1 MGKTVA
7 FTFDAQP
14 CMIVYMCVRQNIN
27 LNIFSKIQIA
37 KLFHK
42 GYSTIIQYDLYVL
55 NFSAWLMQRLISKS
69 QTFEGIPGLYFN
81 QNRRKRNKLNGL

>member
-7 FTFDAQP
+7 FTVDAEP

-27 LNIFSKIQIA
+27 LNIFSKIKIA

-55 NFSAWLMQRLISKS
+55 NFSAWLMQRLITKS

-81 QNRRKRNKLNGL
+81 QNRRNRNKLNGV